1 MKSGFEGEHV
11 ESNHRLMY
19 TWAWPSPQKWRAPV
33 ALAASTFHLR
43 TVSSEFPHWI
53 TNQ

>member
-1 MKSGFEGEHV
+1 MKSGFEGEQA

-19 TWAWPSPQKWRAPV
+19 TWAWPSPQKWRASA

-43 TVSSEFPHWI
+43 TVSSEFPH
-53 TNQ
+53 